1 MSKFVKNIIT
11 EELRKRLD
19 GVDNALLVNVIGM
32 QVNDVNKLRAL
43 FAEKGV
49 RILVVRNSLAAR
61 AVAGTPLEP
70 AFEGL
75 TGTTALCWGASD
87 IVALA
92 KEVVKATKEK
102 QFAKF
107 SILGG
112 VMDGEAFAA
121 DQAVEISKWP
131 SREEQIAILLGQIT
145 GVAAGL
151 SSQLLSGGAN
161 LASQIKQRWD
171 GDEEEAATE
180 APAAAVAE

>member
-11 EELRKRLD
+11 EDLKKRLD
-19 GVDNALLVNVIGM
+19 GVENAFLVNLVGMEVNDSNAL
-32 QVNDVNKLRAL
+32 RAAL
-43 FAEKGV
+43 AEKGV
-49 RILVVRNSLAAR
+49 KVMVVKNSLAAR
-61 AVAGTPLEP
+61 ACADTPLAA
-70 AFEGL
+70 AFNGL
-75 TGTTALCWGASD
+75 TGNAALCWGASD

-102 QFAKF
+102 QFSKF
-107 SILGG
+107 SLLGG

-171 GDEEEAATE
+171 GDEEASAEE
-180 APAAAVAE
+180 PAAAAE

>member
-11 EELRKRLD
+11 EELKKRLD
-19 GVDNALLVNVIGM
+19 GVENALLVNVVGM

-43 FAEKGV
+43 LAEKEI
-49 RILVVRNSLAAR
+49 RILVVKNSLAAR
-61 AVAGTPLEP
+61 ATAGTSLEA
-70 AFEGL
+70 AFKNL
-75 TGTTALCWGASD
+75 AGTTALCWGASD

-107 SILGG
+107 SLLGG

-131 SREEQIAILLGQIT
+131 TREEQIAILLGQIT

-171 GDEEEAATE
+171 GDEEAAE
-180 APAAAVAE
+180 EPAAAAAE

>member
-11 EELRKRLD
+11 EELKKRLD

-32 QVNDVNKLRAL
+32 QVNDVNKLRGL
-43 FAEKGV
+43 LAEKEI
-49 RILVVRNSLAAR
+49 RILVVKNSLAAR
-61 AVAGTPLEP
+61 AAAGTPLEA

-102 QFAKF
+102 QFSKF
-107 SILGG
+107 SLLGG

-171 GDEEEAATE
+171 GDEEASAEE
-180 APAAAVAE
+180 PAAAAE

>member
-11 EELRKRLD
+11 EELKKRLD
-19 GVDNALLVNVIGM
+19 GVENALLVNVVGM

-43 FAEKGV
+43 LAEKEI
-49 RILVVRNSLAAR
+49 RILVVKNSLAAR
-61 AVAGTPLEP
+61 ATAGTSL
-70 AFEGL
+70 
-75 TGTTALCWGASD
+75 
-87 IVALA
+87 
-92 KEVVKATKEK
+92 KEK

-107 SILGG
+107 SLLGG

-131 SREEQIAILLGQIT
+131 TREEQIAILLGQIT

-171 GDEEEAATE
+171 GDEEAAE
-180 APAAAVAE
+180 EPAAAAAE